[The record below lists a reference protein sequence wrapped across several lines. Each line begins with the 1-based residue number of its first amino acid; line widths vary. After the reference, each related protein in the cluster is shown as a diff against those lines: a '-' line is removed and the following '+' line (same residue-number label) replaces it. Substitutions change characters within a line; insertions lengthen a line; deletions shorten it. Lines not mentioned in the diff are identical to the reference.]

1 MYTDLSGAPLGPT
14 EDWVSDMGLGGA
26 VVVVEKKNIFI
37 LLYSL
42 TDSCGVLEVRGGLL
56 GSDMDIYSC
65 LPAPSS

>member
-1 MYTDLSGAPLGPT
+1 MYTALSGAPLGPT
-14 EDWVSDMGLGGA
+14 EGWVSDMGLGGA
-26 VVVVEKKNIFI
+26 VVVEKENIFI